1 MSEGLTLKERAKT
14 DPMLQ
19 RALST
24 YRTVGQS
31 IARDYWK
38 LSREAFETGGIAAV
52 EMCQAKFKEVIA
64 SKAAEYEAEANIPGL
79 GDQCIAYIDEELK
92 RLQQQAIDRDPA
104 VISDNATTDSDA
116 EVRKFA
122 DDLVEL
128 HWRLFLSA
136 AGRGDEDG
144 ARKLILGFERN
155 CEENKAKIIRGES
168 GTKDSPENFR
178 KMVQYIEEARSRIAD
193 EYDLDPVALKRRLG
207 VPVSVTASVPV
218 RDSNRMG
225 IGEMAVR
232 TAVRATVWTVIRD
245 LIRAILR

>member
-1 MSEGLTLKERAKT
+1 MQEPIRA
-14 DPMLQ
+14 
-19 RALST
+19 
-24 YRTVGQS
+24 
-31 IARDYWK
+31 
-38 LSREAFETGGIAAV
+38 
-52 EMCQAKFKEVIA
+52 
-64 SKAAEYEAEANIPGL
+64 KAAEYEIEAGIPGL
-79 GDQCIAYIDEELK
+79 GEQYLAYFRGEQTRQEQEFPL
-92 RLQQQAIDRDPA
+92 DPEP
-104 VISDNATTDSDA
+104 VSDDATIGRDA

-144 ARKLILGFERN
+144 ARKLVLGFARD
-155 CEENKAKIIRGES
+155 CEENNAKVIRGE
-168 GTKDSPENFR
+168 GGPKDSPENFR

-193 EYDLDPVALKRRLG
+193 EYDRDPAALKRRLG

-218 RDSNRMG
+218 RHGSRMG

-232 TAVRATVWTVIRD
+232 TAVRATVWTVVRD